1 MKNTNLVYDT
11 GAYVRLSKDD
21 LDIDGILKSESNSVS
36 NQRDILREYIRSHS
50 DLELYDIYVD
60 DGFSGKDF
68 ERPEFQRM
76 MEDIEAGKV
85 NCVVVKDLSRF
96 SRDSME
102 ATEYQKRIFP
112 RKNIRFIA
120 IGDGFDSLTA
130 TSIERNLVLPVKNM
144 VNEDQLVKT
153 SQSIRMSQELKMKS
167 GAFIGSFATYGYK
180 KSEADNNILEIDDYP
195 AGIVREIYDSKICG
209 MSMDGIAKMLN
220 SRGVL
225 SPMSYKLENGEKY
238 NTGFA
243 VGEHPKWSAQA
254 VRRILMNEVYTG
266 TMVQG
271 KSSTIGFKS
280 SKRKKNEDGT
290 DFCVRVE
297 NTHEAIISKSDFA
310 TVQRLLKFEGRWK
323 DGGDVSIFN
332 GVLMCGDCGTPMIR
346 RTYKNKDGDKR
357 VYICKTKN
365 VGKGCT
371 RHAIE
376 EERLCEIVLQ
386 ALKVYVSGCID
397 YSKLIDKVRQY
408 QLSFDH
414 INDYDANMKRLRE
427 EYNLVLSD
435 LAAFQSDLAAGIIT
449 QEQYE
454 KYTKKYQKKL
464 ADISASMEESERIVK
479 SLLTDGVAA
488 GTKLEELKRTMRIKE
503 LDRKTLLK
511 FVECIWVFEDSEVRL
526 QIDFKFRNEIPA
538 LESMKKCYEDAEFKH
553 RCEAWE
559 VV

>member
-1 MKNTNLVYDT
+1 MKTKNLVYDT

-36 NQRDILREYIRSHS
+36 NQRDILREYIRSHA

-167 GAFIGSFATYGYK
+167 GAFIGSFTAYGYK
-180 KSEADNNILEIDDYP
+180 KSEADNNVLVIDEYS

-220 SRGVL
+220 ARGVL
-225 SPMSYKLENGEKY
+225 SPMAYKLENGEKFT
-238 NTGFA
+238 TGFS
-243 VGEHPKWSAQA
+243 VGDNPLWSAQA

-266 TMVQG
+266 TLVQG
-271 KSSTIGFKS
+271 KNSTIGFKS

-290 DFCVRVE
+290 DFFVRVE
-297 NTHEAIISKSDFA
+297 NTHEAIISKSDFS

-323 DGGDVSIFN
+323 DGSDVSIFN

-376 EERLCEIVLQ
+376 EEKLCEIVLQ

-397 YSKLIDKVRQY
+397 YTKLIDKVRQY

-414 INDYDANMKRLRE
+414 INDYDANMKSLRE
-427 EYNLVLSD
+427 EYSQISAD
-435 LAAFQSDLAAGIIT
+435 LAGFQSDLAAGIIT

-454 KYTKKYQKKL
+454 KYTKKYQMKL
-464 ADISASMEESERIVK
+464 ADITASMEESERIVK

-488 GTKLEELKRTMRIKE
+488 GTKLEELKRTMKIQE

-538 LESMKKCYEDAEFKH
+538 LESMKKCYEEAEFRH